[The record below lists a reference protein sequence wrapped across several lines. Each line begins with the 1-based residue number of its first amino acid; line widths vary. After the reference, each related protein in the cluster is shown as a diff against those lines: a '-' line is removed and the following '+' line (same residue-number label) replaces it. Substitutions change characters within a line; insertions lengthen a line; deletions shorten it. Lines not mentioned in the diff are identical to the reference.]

1 MRLEVRRATRS
12 IDEVIRSKGR
22 PPTMSMKYLLL
33 LGALLAVPTIIAGC
47 SQSKATY
54 PPGATIQ
61 QPPTK
66 AAAKEVPGST
76 QEQSDS
82 KGYSSTPPTAEE
94 KAPMRP
100 EYLAELA
107 KIHEPPEM
115 AGKPMQVRKAV
126 SPSWLKL
133 ENLMSAAGAE
143 KATHEQRSAAIR
155 ELVEIAN
162 SKALDDFE
170 RVSTYGALA
179 AMACS
184 DGANP
189 QTVIGYA
196 NDAIGDDHDDH
207 VLALRARM
215 YLKAGDRDKAFADLE
230 KVMAD
235 GHGQPLRRR

>member
-1 MRLEVRRATRS
+1 
-12 IDEVIRSKGR
+12 
-22 PPTMSMKYLLL
+22 MSPV
-33 LGALLAVPTIIAGC
+33 AA
-47 SQSKATY
+47 
-54 PPGATIQ
+54 IQ
-61 QPPTK
+61 KPQTK
-66 AAAKEVPGST
+66 AQEKEAPGPT
-76 QEQSDS
+76 AEEQFDS
-82 KGYSSTPPTAEE
+82 KGFSYTPPTAEE
-94 KAPMRP
+94 MAPMRP
-100 EYLAELA
+100 EYLVELA